1 MVYDRKRLKKAD
13 INSDDLLGPQNEAG
27 RESEDSWPDL

>member
-1 MVYDRKRLKKAD
+1 MVYDRKRLKKAG
-13 INSDDLLGPQNEAG
+13 INSDDLLGQQNEAG